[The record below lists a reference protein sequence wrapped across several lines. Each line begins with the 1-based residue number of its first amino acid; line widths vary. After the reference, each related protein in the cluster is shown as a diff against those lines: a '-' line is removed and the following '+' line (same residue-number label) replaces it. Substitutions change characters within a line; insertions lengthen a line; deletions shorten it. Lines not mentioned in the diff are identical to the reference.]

1 MATFSLENFGC
12 RATEADAA
20 AMRRALRSAG
30 WTMLEQHASAD
41 VVVLN
46 TCTVTSAADS
56 QARDAVRKI
65 HRANPAA
72 RILVTGCY
80 AQRAPEDLAQ
90 LPGVSWVVG
99 NSHQTE
105 IPRLLRELA
114 APGAGVPFAARSV
127 ANSSSE
133 SAEPAPARDF
143 VPLATLDTEPMSLAR
158 GPAKILTGDIF
169 AQTSMQVSPLE
180 GIPADR
186 TRPILKIQDGCNNRC
201 SYCVIPFVR
210 GRSRSLPPE
219 EVLQETR
226 NLIDAGAKEIVLS
239 GINLGSYGRDLAPRV
254 ELADLVR
261 RILNETALEQLRF
274 SSIEPQDVTEDFVA
288 LVAAS
293 PRIAPHF
300 HVPLQSGSDR
310 ILRAMHRWYRAAHY
324 AERIHLIRRALP
336 DAAIGADVIAG
347 FPGETDED
355 FAATFDFIARLPFTY
370 LHVFSFSARPGTKAA
385 DLGAPVSLAVTRDR
399 ARALRALG
407 QQKAAAFREL
417 QAGTKCARAHA
428 GARRRH
434 LDRSFDRELSESAS
448 GRPPPRECLVRSA
461 HQLRAGS
468 SGARRSAQF
477 SKITSASAR
486 FPLCVIVSEMFFTPS
501 RAANSPATPC
511 SRSEGL
517 PLGSRITSISR
528 QRMPDRQPV
537 PSAFI
542 AASFAANR
550 PA

>member
-20 AMRRALRSAG
+20 AMRGALRSAG
-30 WTMLEQHASAD
+30 WTMLDRHASSD

-105 IPRLLRELA
+105 IPRLLQELF
-114 APGAGVPFAARSV
+114 APGADSPAASGLV
-127 ANSSSE
+127 ADSSSE
-133 SAEPAPARDF
+133 SSHGAPAKDF
-143 VPLATLDTEPMSLAR
+143 VPLANLDTEPMSLAR

-169 AQTSMQVSPLE
+169 AQTAMQVSPLE
-180 GIPADR
+180 DSAGVPADR

-210 GRSRSLPPE
+210 GRSRSLSPHQ
-219 EVLQETR
+219 VLEETR
-226 NLIDAGAKEIVLS
+226 KLVAAGAKEIVLS
-239 GINLGSYGRDLAPRV
+239 GINLGSYGRDLSPRV
-254 ELADLVR
+254 ELAELVR

-324 AERIHLIRRALP
+324 AERIQLIRAALP

-355 FAATFDFIARLPFTY
+355 FNATFDFITHLPFTY
-370 LHVFSFSARPGTKAA
+370 LHVFSFSARPGTKAV
-385 DLGAPVSLAVTRDR
+385 DLGAPVSPAVTRDR

-407 QQKAAAFREL
+407 QQKSAVFREL
-417 QAGTKCARAHA
+417 QAGRTVRALTLARGGDTWTEALTGNYLKVRVEGGWA
-428 GARRRH
+428 ANLWCEAR
-434 LDRSFDRELSESAS
+434 
-448 GRPPPRECLVRSA
+448 
-461 HQLRAGS
+461 
-468 SGARRSAQF
+468 
-477 SKITSASAR
+477 INSAR
-486 FPLCVIVSEMFFTPS
+486 E
-501 RAANSPATPC
+501 AAEREEVLS
-511 SRSEGL
+511 S
-517 PLGSRITSISR
+517 
-528 QRMPDRQPV
+528 QR
-537 PSAFI
+537 
-542 AASFAANR
+542 
-550 PA
+550 

>member
-1 MATFSLENFGC
+1 MATFSVENFGC

-20 AMRRALRSAG
+20 AMRRALRAAG
-30 WTMLEQHASAD
+30 WTMLDQHASCD

-105 IPRLLRELA
+105 IPRLLRESLA
-114 APGAGVPFAARSV
+114 APWDLVPVAGSV
-127 ANSSSE
+127 ASSSGE
-133 SAEPAPARDF
+133 SFDRTSARDF
-143 VPLATLDTEPMSLAR
+143 VPLAILDTEPMSLAR

-169 AQTSMQVSPLE
+169 EQTSMQVSPLA

-219 EVLQETR
+219 EVLEETR
-226 NLIDAGAKEIVLS
+226 KLVAAGAKEIVLS
-239 GINLGSYGRDLAPRV
+239 GINLGSYGRDLEPRV
-254 ELADLVR
+254 DLAGLLR
-261 RILNETALEQLRF
+261 RIRHETALEQLRF
-274 SSIEPQDVTEDFVA
+274 SSIEPQDVTEDFIA

-324 AERIHLIRRALP
+324 AERIRLIRRALP

-355 FAATFDFIARLPFTY
+355 FAATFEFIARLPFTY

-407 QQKAAAFREL
+407 QQKSAAFREL
-417 QAGTKCARAHA
+417 QAGRTVRALTLARGGDTWTEALT
-428 GARRRH
+428 GNYLKVRV
-434 LDRSFDRELSESAS
+434 E
-448 GRPPPRECLVRSA
+448 GR
-461 HQLRAGS
+461 
-468 SGARRSAQF
+468 
-477 SKITSASAR
+477 
-486 FPLCVIVSEMFFTPS
+486 
-501 RAANSPATPC
+501 
-511 SRSEGL
+511 
-517 PLGSRITSISR
+517 
-528 QRMPDRQPV
+528 
-537 PSAFI
+537 
-542 AASFAANR
+542 R
-550 PA
+550 PANVWCEARVLTAQEAVERNEVVSSRR

>member
-20 AMRRALRSAG
+20 AMRRALHSAG
-30 WTMLEQHASAD
+30 WTMLDQHAASD

-105 IPRLLRELA
+105 IPRLLRESL
-114 APGAGVPFAARSV
+114 APGADTAAGAGSV
-127 ANSSSE
+127 ANSSGESSE
-133 SAEPAPARDF
+133 LTLARDF
-143 VPLATLDTEPMSLAR
+143 VPLAFLDSEPMSLAR

-169 AQTSMQVSPLE
+169 AQISMHVDPLE
-180 GIPADR
+180 DSAGVRADR

-210 GRSRSLPPE
+210 GRSRSLPPG
-219 EVLQETR
+219 EVLEQIR
-226 NLIDAGAKEIVLS
+226 KLAAAGAKEIVLS
-239 GINLGSYGRDLAPRV
+239 GINLGSYGRDLSPRV
-254 ELADLVR
+254 VLADLVR
-261 RILNETALEQLRF
+261 RILDQTALDQLRF

-288 LVAAS
+288 LAATS

-310 ILRAMHRWYRAAHY
+310 VLRAMHRWYRAAHY
-324 AERIHLIRRALP
+324 AERIQLIRNALP

-355 FAATFDFIARLPFTY
+355 FAATFDFIARRPFTY

-385 DLGAPVSLAVTRDR
+385 DLGAPVSLAVTRER

-407 QQKAAAFREL
+407 QQKAAAFREI
-417 QAGTKCARAHA
+417 QAGRT
-428 GARRRH
+428 
-434 LDRSFDRELSESAS
+434 
-448 GRPPPRECLVRSA
+448 
-461 HQLRAGS
+461 LRALTL
-468 SGARRSAQF
+468 ARGGDTWTEALTGNYLKVR
-477 SKITSASAR
+477 
-486 FPLCVIVSEMFFTPS
+486 V
-501 RAANSPATPC
+501 
-511 SRSEGL
+511 EG
-517 PLGSRITSISR
+517 R
-528 QRMPDRQPV
+528 
-537 PSAFI
+537 
-542 AASFAANR
+542 R
-550 PA
+550 PANVWCETRVSSVPEAAERKEVFSSRR

>member
-1 MATFSLENFGC
+1 MVTFSLENFGC

-20 AMRRALRSAG
+20 VMRRALRSAG
-30 WTMLEQHASAD
+30 WTMLDQHASAD

-105 IPRLLRELA
+105 IPRLLRELF
-114 APGAGVPFAARSV
+114 GA
-127 ANSSSE
+127 E
-133 SAEPAPARDF
+133 SAGEASHHAPAGDF
-143 VPLATLDTEPMSLAR
+143 IPLASLDTEPMSLSR

-169 AQTSMQVSPLE
+169 AQTTMQVSPLE

-210 GRSRSLPPE
+210 GRSRSLPPN
-219 EVLQETR
+219 EVLEETR
-226 NLIDAGAKEIVLS
+226 KLVAAGAKEIVLS
-239 GINLGSYGRDLAPRV
+239 GINLGSYGRDLSPRV
-254 ELADLVR
+254 DLAELVR
-261 RILNETALEQLRF
+261 RILDQTALEQLRF

-293 PRIAPHF
+293 LRIAPHF
-300 HVPLQSGSDR
+300 HVPLQTGSDR

-324 AERIHLIRRALP
+324 AERINLIRSVLP

-355 FAATFDFIARLPFTY
+355 FGTTFDFITRLPFTY

-385 DLGAPVSLAVTRDR
+385 DLGAAVSAAVTRDR

-407 QQKAAAFREL
+407 QQKAATFREL
-417 QAGTKCARAHA
+417 QAGRTVRALTLARGGHTWTEALT
-428 GARRRH
+428 GNYLKVRV
-434 LDRSFDRELSESAS
+434 E
-448 GRPPPRECLVRSA
+448 GR
-461 HQLRAGS
+461 
-468 SGARRSAQF
+468 
-477 SKITSASAR
+477 
-486 FPLCVIVSEMFFTPS
+486 
-501 RAANSPATPC
+501 RAANVWCETRVSSLQETAEREEALS
-511 SRSEGL
+511 SR
-517 PLGSRITSISR
+517 R
-528 QRMPDRQPV
+528 
-537 PSAFI
+537 
-542 AASFAANR
+542 
-550 PA
+550 